1 MSLRQIAKQLG
12 ITPAYLSYMVN
23 GKRPWRRD
31 LFERYSYLVNTSV
44 NIQSTD
50 VNNIVR
56 PNSIETTI
64 QPSYVSAMAGA
75 GGSRTPR
82 RHRRVPTNGFEVR
95 EAHQSPSTP
104 GIGVYSIATPPPNI
118 SKRGR
123 LLEMISTVQSLGAS

>member
-31 LFERYSYLVNTSV
+31 LFERYSYLVNPSV

-64 QPSYVSAMAGA
+64 QPSCDSAMAGA

-82 RHRRVPTNGFEVR
+82 RHRRAPTNGFEVR

-104 GIGVYSIATPPPNI
+104 GIVVYSIAKPPT
-118 SKRGR
+118 
-123 LLEMISTVQSLGAS
+123 LLSQNVEGFWK